1 MGLLDFIRKKSS
13 PVAIFSRFNG
23 GGSSISARNADQLYT
38 GWVFACVRAI
48 AEEVAKIDLV
58 LTKVDSSGN
67 KTIIPT
73 HPAIDLIYRVNS
85 FMTKHTLFERLQ
97 SNKELRGNEYWF
109 VVRDKAGVPVEI
121 YPLNMSA
128 IKPIIDP
135 YNYVSGYEYR
145 MSGDKT
151 EILSPENVIHFKNF
165 SPKSDV
171 IGMSTLEAVR
181 VSVETDE
188 HAKIYNRA
196 FFENSAQPGV
206 IIKMRSNPT
215 QDIVDK
221 IKAQWNQEFRGSNKN
236 YGTAVLPEGV
246 EIDRLQVNHAD
257 MEFIQQRQFSR
268 DEILAIFRVPKTILG
283 IMEEVNFASA
293 KTANYVFALRTILP
307 KMNSIVD
314 TLNEFYLPMF
324 NEEGLE
330 FEFRN
335 PVPEDRAELIQYYTA
350 GLNNGWLTHNEI
362 RRMEG
367 LPELENGDTTYIP
380 FSLMPNSRPKEKLAT
395 VTVVKAPL
403 QGAIKSLSDAI
414 VKEIEDPKE
423 EQPEP
428 SKSDRIQTRY
438 TEEEFDRIGEGKALT
453 AQQRAKGF
461 EKKYK
466 STAQD
471 LFEDQKER
479 AIKELERQMS
489 KKYRRKASELDL
501 LDEAKEVKT
510 TIDLFTP
517 IATALFQVEGQAALD
532 FLGIDDEFSISPDVR
547 KFIEKNVKKFAGT
560 ITETTSQEL
569 RSLIA
574 AGLEAGEDID
584 ALTERIEDFSGFSS
598 SRAEMIA
605 LTEVSRGQ
613 SEAEIAAWEET
624 GVVESTIWYTALDE
638 RVDDECASLH
648 GVEVG
653 LGDTFLT
660 ADELRERGINP
671 YAGSLD
677 NPPLHPN
684 CRCVLLPVVGDA
696 KAYSPKWKVHEREAL
711 IQKFLEL
718 NNDEQD

>member
-1 MGLLDFIRKKSS
+1 MGFLDFLRKKES
-13 PVAIFSRFNG
+13 PVAIIARGLLGAGS
-23 GGSSISARNADQLYT
+23 GSSRNVEQLYT
-38 GWVFACVRAI
+38 GWVFGCVRAI
-48 AEEVAKIDLV
+48 AEEVAKIDLI
-58 LTKVDSSGN
+58 LTKVDKSGN
-67 KTIIPT
+67 KTILPD
-73 HPAIDLIYRVNS
+73 HPALNLLYRVNS

-109 VVRDKAGVPVEI
+109 IVRDKAGVPFEI
-121 YPLNMSA
+121 YPLNFAS
-128 IKPIIDP
+128 IKPILDP

-145 MSGDKT
+145 MSGEKT
-151 EILSPENVIHFKNF
+151 EFLPVENVIHFKNF

-188 HAKIYNRA
+188 YARLYNRS

-206 IIKMRSNPT
+206 LIKMRSNPT
-215 QDIVDK
+215 QDIVDR
-221 IKAQWNQEFRGSNKN
+221 IRNEWNQQFRGANKN
-236 YGTAVLPEGV
+236 YGTAVLPDGV
-246 EIDRLQVNHAD
+246 EVERLQVNHAD

-307 KMNSIVD
+307 KMNAIID

-335 PVPEDRAELIQYYTA
+335 PVPEDRAEMIAYYTA

-380 FSLMPNSRPKEKLAT
+380 FSLMPSSRPKEKAVTIAEPEFKETVKELA
-395 VTVVKAPL
+395 
-403 QGAIKSLSDAI
+403 GAIIKQLPTA
-414 VKEIEDPKE
+414 KE
-423 EQPEP
+423 EIKEV
-428 SKSDRIQTRY
+428 DARIQSRY
-438 TEEEFDRIGEGKALT
+438 SDEDFDRIGEGKSMT
-453 AQQRAKGF
+453 MEQRAKGF

-466 STAQD
+466 KTSES
-471 LFEDQKER
+471 LFDDQKAR
-479 AIKELERQMS
+479 AIKNLEKEMA
-489 KKYRRKASELDL
+489 KKYKRKANEFDL
-501 LDEAKEVKT
+501 LDEDFELKT

-517 IATALFQVEGQAALD
+517 IVTALFASEGQAALD
-532 FLGIDDEFSISPDVR
+532 FIGMDEEFSISPEVR
-547 KFIEKNVKKFAGT
+547 KYIEKNTKKLAGQ
-560 ITETTSQEL
+560 ITETTTREL
-569 RSLIA
+569 RASIA

-584 ALTERIEDFSGFSS
+584 ALTDRIEQFSGFSS
-598 SRAEMIA
+598 VRSEMIA
-605 LTEVSRGQ
+605 ITEVARGQ
-613 SEAEIAAWEET
+613 AEAEIAAWEEAE
-624 GVVESTIWYTALDE
+624 VVETIIWYTALDE

-653 LGDTFLT
+653 LGDTFLSV
-660 ADELRERGINP
+660 DELRERGINP

-684 CRCVLLPVVGDA
+684 CRCVLLPVVGSA
-696 KAYSPKWKVHEREAL
+696 KSKVKPDNKDILSKYFEAL
-711 IQKFLEL
+711 KQA
-718 NNDEQD
+718 DE